1 MGGELT
7 ARSEPGKGSTF
18 TARLPVHAAGVA
30 SAADAAASEPEAAAA
45 PPAPGRSDVVLVI
58 DDDRTARELIAGYL
72 EEQRI
77 TVVAAAGGIEGL
89 RRAREL
95 RPAAITLDVL
105 MADLSGWDVLAALK
119 GDPDLAAVPVIV
131 TTIVDEPHKGMA
143 LGAADYLTKP
153 IDRERLL
160 RTLARYVTGERKP
173 RILVVEDDAAQRQ
186 IVRTALE
193 PAGYAVDEAKDG
205 REGLAC
211 LRAAI
216 PNLIVLDLLM
226 PEMDGFE
233 FAAAL
238 QVHPDWRR
246 IPVIVVTAKDLTP
259 DDRRR
264 LESGV
269 AKILLKHEFDP
280 SELVDQLRR
289 SLAARAAA

>member
-1 MGGELT
+1 VDAG
-7 ARSEPGKGSTF
+7 
-18 TARLPVHAAGVA
+18 AAVP
-30 SAADAAASEPEAAAA
+30 AADPSAGEVEAVAA
-45 PPAPGRSDVVLVI
+45 PPEGRSDVVLVI

-77 TVVAAAGGIEGL
+77 PVVAAAGGIEGL

-160 RTLARYVTGERKP
+160 RTLGRYVTAGRKP
-173 RILVVEDDAAQRQ
+173 RVLVVEDDAAQRQ
-186 IVRTALE
+186 VVRTALE
-193 PAGYAVDEAKDG
+193 PEGYTVDEAQDG
-205 REGLAC
+205 HEGLER
-211 LRAAI
+211 LRAVI
-216 PNLIVLDLLM
+216 PNVIVLDLLM
-226 PEMDGFE
+226 PGMDGFE

-238 QVHPDWRR
+238 QAHQAWRW
-246 IPVIVVTAKDLTP
+246 IPVIVVTAKDLTA

-280 SELVDQLRR
+280 GALVDQLR
-289 SLAARAAA
+289 SSIAARKAA